1 MTTLTFQHVVVI
13 GGVDTHADMHV
24 AAACDHLGAVLA
36 TKSFVTTAAG
46 YRALLKFL
54 RSFGQIREVG
64 VEGTGSYGAG
74 LARYLT
80 EQAVAVVEVNR
91 PNRQARRT
99 HGKDDVTDAIA
110 AARAVISGQAT
121 VTPKTH
127 DGAVEALRV
136 LQTVHRSA
144 RKARTQALNQLHAL
158 VLTAPEPIRDQL
170 RALTNPALVTTC
182 AGYRPS
188 KGDDLNCITRLG
200 LRELA
205 VRVRDLDAQI
215 SRLQTR
221 RHRLVR
227 ATAPALLAIYGVGPD
242 TATALLLAA
251 GDNPHRITSERSYA
265 ALLAASPIKASSG
278 KTNRHRLNRG
288 GDRQGNSA
296 LWWIVITR
304 MANQPATRA
313 YVERRTHEGLST
325 PEIIRCLKRYVAR
338 EVFNAL
344 PREALA

>member
-1 MTTLTFQHVVVI
+1 MPALLIWTERTGTNTLTSQRVVVI
-13 GGVDTHADMHV
+13 CGVDTHADIHV
-24 AAACDHLGAVLA
+24 AAACDHLGGVLA
-36 TKSFVTTAAG
+36 TKSFATTAAG
-46 YRALLKFL
+46 YRLLLTFL
-54 RSFGQIREVG
+54 RSFGQLREVG

-80 EQAVAVVEVNR
+80 EQAVSVVEVNR
-91 PNRQARRT
+91 PNRQARRA
-99 HGKDDVTDAIA
+99 HGKDDVIDAIA

-127 DGAVEALRV
+127 DGPVEALRV

-144 RKARTQALNQLHAL
+144 RKARTQAPNLPHAL
-158 VLTAPEPIRDQL
+158 VLTAPDPIRDQL
-170 RALTNPALVTTC
+170 RALANPALVTTC
-182 AGYRPS
+182 AGYRPTP
-188 KGDDLNCITRLG
+188 GDDLNSITKLG

-215 SRLQTR
+215 HRLQTR
-221 RHRLVR
+221 RHALVR

-251 GDNPHRITSERSYA
+251 GDNPHRLTSERSYA
-265 ALLAASPIKASSG
+265 ALLGASPIKASFG

-296 LWWIVITR
+296 LWTIVMSR
-304 MANQPATRA
+304 MAN
-313 YVERRTHEGLST
+313 
-325 PEIIRCLKRYVAR
+325 
-338 EVFNAL
+338 
-344 PREALA
+344 